1 MTACATV
8 ADLLELTD
16 NPARV
21 SVAWVMRA
29 LGVGYPRAKV
39 VRDLAIGAVQRKATN
54 VYGFSATEAA
64 DWIDR
69 FGSDQP
75 ERAA

>member
-16 NPARV
+16 NPAKV
-21 SVAWVMRA
+21 SVAWVMKA

-39 VRDLAIGAVQRKATN
+39 VRDLAIGAVQRKATT

-64 DWIDR
+64 DFIER
-69 FGSDQP
+69 FGGAQQGQ
-75 ERAA
+75 AK